1 MESRSLQVS
10 WIVLTVALVPAMLS
24 GILLAVAPT
33 VFIAGEFAAFTGG
46 SLGEFAEAQ
55 PAAYAFL
62 LLEDSELGVFLFG
75 LLLLTLLITVIPY
88 RKGERWAWYAV
99 LASLI
104 LSAIG
109 SVGLNIPTGDLGVVI
124 LTGSIHLVGL
134 VGLAIG
140 ARPHLRK

>member
-1 MESRSLQVS
+1 MESKSLQVS

-24 GILLAVAPT
+24 GVLLAVAPT
-33 VFIAGEFAAFTGG
+33 VFIAGEFSAFTGG
-46 SLGEFAEAQ
+46 SLGEFAEAH

-124 LTGSIHLVGL
+124 LTGSIHLVAL

-140 ARPHLRK
+140 ARPHFRT

>member
-1 MESRSLQVS
+1 METKSLQVS
-10 WIVLTVALVPAMLS
+10 WIVLTVALVPAMVS
-24 GILLAVAPT
+24 GVLLAVAPT
-33 VFIAGEFAAFTGG
+33 VFIAGEFASFTGG
-46 SLGEFAEAQ
+46 SLSEFAEAQ

-124 LTGSIHLVGL
+124 LTGFIHLVAL

-140 ARPHLRK
+140 VRPHFRK

>member
-1 MESRSLQVS
+1 
-10 WIVLTVALVPAMLS
+10 
-24 GILLAVAPT
+24 
-33 VFIAGEFAAFTGG
+33 
-46 SLGEFAEAQ
+46 
-55 PAAYAFL
+55 
-62 LLEDSELGVFLFG
+62 LFG

-109 SVGLNIPTGDLGVVI
+109 SVGLNIPTGDLGIVI
-124 LTGSIHLVGL
+124 LTGSIHLVAL

-140 ARPHLRK
+140 VRPHFRK